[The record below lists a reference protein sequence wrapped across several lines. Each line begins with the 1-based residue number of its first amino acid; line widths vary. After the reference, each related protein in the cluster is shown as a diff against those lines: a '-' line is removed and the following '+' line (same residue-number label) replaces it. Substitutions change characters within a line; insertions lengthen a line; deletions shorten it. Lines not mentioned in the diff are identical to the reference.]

1 MIVGECDVNCV
12 YDLTTGPLT
21 MQFVTKMRDA
31 TVKLAC
37 FSNMRFKMSSV
48 DERQDSY
55 VVYALDAGK

>member
-1 MIVGECDVNCV
+1 
-12 YDLTTGPLT
+12 

>member
-1 MIVGECDVNCV
+1 
-12 YDLTTGPLT
+12 

-37 FSNMRFKMSSV
+37 FSNVRSELSSV

-55 VVYALDAGK
+55 VVHALDAGK